1 MRSFHACSAIFS
13 KILHECR
20 ARYITSVYVFRRST
34 LCKFNLTTAKPVWAV
49 CIRPDCPHHA
59 RSTQQHDRV
68 MHVHISRDHLP
79 VFGFGRKDRR
89 KCTLMDK
96 FFIRVHLIIPLF
108 FGVWRRLRSSVE
120 AEALHSVTVARLANN
135 DFKIAWFSLDKCN
148 FVSLCL
154 FDLIL
159 YVPSIIVQYK
169 ETGIFLG

>member
-1 MRSFHACSAIFS
+1 MTCRQGNFGGRALSKSDNYKNSVNLELLRSFHACSAIFS

-68 MHVHISRDHLP
+68 MHVHTSRDHLP

-96 FFIRVHLIIPLF
+96 FFIRVHVIIPLF
-108 FGVWRRLRSSVE
+108 FRC
-120 AEALHSVTVARLANN
+120 LAST
-135 DFKIAWFSLDKCN
+135 AVLSG
-148 FVSLCL
+148 S
-154 FDLIL
+154 
-159 YVPSIIVQYK
+159 
-169 ETGIFLG
+169 